1 MSAFRDA
8 VTRLA
13 NQTEREIARLYER
26 LAAGSIDRD
35 TFTVLAAQVIAR
47 ARAKGVSLADL
58 ALAAE
63 AVRQIGEEFG
73 PLGLTPPDSDLERLQ
88 GSVGSVL
95 DERPDYIDDN
105 DRERLRESQR
115 ARLTRL
121 ARDSSAESATWAM
134 RLAMLERGVRG
145 WVRETDANPCPV
157 CTNLADGVVRSPRV
171 VMIRHGGCCCCQRAV
186 FN

>member
-1 MSAFRDA
+1 MSVFGDA

-13 NQTEREIARLYER
+13 SQTEREIARLYER
-26 LAAGSIDRD
+26 LASGGIDRD

-47 ARAKGVSLADL
+47 ARARGVSLADL

-63 AVRQIGEEFG
+63 AIRQIGDDTG
-73 PLGLTPPDSDLERLQ
+73 PIGLTPPENDIERLE

-95 DERPDYIDDN
+95 DERPDSAD

-115 ARLTRL
+115 SRLTRL
-121 ARDSSAESATWAM
+121 ARDSSAEAATWAM
-134 RLAMLERGVRG
+134 RLAMLTRGVRG

-171 VMIRHGGCCCCQRAV
+171 TMIRHTGCACTQRSV

>member
-26 LAAGSIDRD
+26 LQLGAIDRD
-35 TFTVLAAQVIAR
+35 TFVVLAAQVLAR
-47 ARAKGVSLADL
+47 ARAKGVSLADIT
-58 ALAAE
+58 LAAE
-63 AVRQIGEEFG
+63 AVRQIGDEAG
-73 PLGLTPPDSDLERLQ
+73 PLGLTPPDNDTERLE
-88 GSVGSVL
+88 GSVGTVL
-95 DERPDYIDDN
+95 DERPDYVD

-121 ARDSSAESATWAM
+121 ARDSSAEASTWAM
-134 RLAMLERGVRG
+134 RLAMIERGVRG
-145 WVRETDANPCPV
+145 WVRETDANPCPM

-171 VMIRHGGCCCCQRAV
+171 VMLRHGGCACVQRSV
-186 FN
+186 FT

>member
-1 MSAFRDA
+1 MTAFRDG

-13 NQTEREIARLYER
+13 NQTEREIARLYGR
-26 LAAGSIDRD
+26 LAQGNIDRD
-35 TFTVLAAQVIAR
+35 TFVVLAAQVIAR

-73 PLGLTPPDSDLERLQ
+73 PLGLTPPDNDIDRLEN
-88 GSVGSVL
+88 SVGSVL
-95 DERPDYIDDN
+95 EERPDYIEDR

-121 ARDSSAESATWAM
+121 ARDSSAEAATWAM
-134 RLAMLERGVRG
+134 RLAMIERGVRG
-145 WVRETDANPCPV
+145 WVRETDVNPCPV
-157 CTNLADGVVRSPRV
+157 CTNLADGVVRSARV
-171 VMIRHGGCCCCQRAV
+171 RMIRHTGCACVQRSV